1 MLNYRRYVKA
11 IPKPQ
16 KNGKYSGYRCLN
28 YEGTITLC
36 GDKLAPIAEKLIPV
50 DFVYNMVK

>member
-28 YEGTITLC
+28 YEGTTLC

-50 DFVYNMVK
+50 DFVYNKVK

>member
-16 KNGKYSGYRCLN
+16 KNGKYSGYR
-28 YEGTITLC
+28 GI
-36 GDKLAPIAEKLIPV
+36 
-50 DFVYNMVK
+50 VYYFKVYGNI